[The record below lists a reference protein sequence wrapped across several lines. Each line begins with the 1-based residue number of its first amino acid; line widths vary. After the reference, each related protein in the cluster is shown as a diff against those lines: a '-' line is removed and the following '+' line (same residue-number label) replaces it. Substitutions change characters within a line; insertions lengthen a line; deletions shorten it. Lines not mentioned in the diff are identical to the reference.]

1 MATYLTLNDFK
12 VVTNFLTKYHLDIY
26 LPYNPRT
33 ERIYWPKG
41 EKLYFDV
48 EYSPELKHITVP
60 RMSKKQAALAVVI
73 YNDVQI
79 RWYHKSRNRGTGANF
94 TTEERTRHEWED
106 MVKCFLAEHP
116 DFKAKNWKSYLVPF
130 WPDNNEGLYEN

>member
-1 MATYLTLNDFK
+1 MAYLTLNDYK
-12 VVTNFLTKYHLDIY
+12 VVTSFLTRYKLDIY
-26 LPYNPRT
+26 LPYRSRA

-48 EYSPELKHITVP
+48 EYSPELEFLTVP

-79 RWYHKSRNRGTGANF
+79 RWYYKSRNRGTGTNF

-106 MVKCFLAEHP
+106 MVRCFLSEHQN
-116 DFKAKNWKSYLVPF
+116 FKANEWRSYLVPF
-130 WPDNNEGLYEN
+130 WPDNFDDIYNKN